1 MRPLIAPSVHHY
13 FFAGGLDTG
22 AIILSL
28 CGTVLCGWNLIQT
41 FQSPLTLLGV
51 LSSAIQFLS
60 YLALLVFALYKNKLK
75 LRQKI
80 LKMDVFICK

>member
-1 MRPLIAPSVHHY
+1 MSNKTNTSEKKWILVIQ
-13 FFAGGLDTG
+13 
-22 AIILSL
+22 IMLSL

-60 YLALLVFALYKNKLK
+60 YLALLVFALYKK
-75 LRQKI
+75 
-80 LKMDVFICK
+80 